1 MCPVGLAFAKM
12 SDIKRTVSDLLRD
25 SDPRARLFA
34 IDLVMRSPNLF
45 EPVELVERL
54 KQAAEDA
61 DEEVANKARLSMS
74 ALLARGFRDEG
85 LIRDLGIH
93 SRIASATP
101 VELKLE
107 QSVREQAAALLAPA
121 MERAVLL
128 AREPRHPAAAPA
140 LDAIGRSRNTAYA
153 KALLQATAMPELEDR
168 AFDALRHFRSEAGL
182 ALAQTVLAEA
192 RTDSQLA
199 RAADVVGSLTMPDGV
214 EVLRPLS
221 AHASE
226 LVRKAAARA
235 LGMIRGD
242 LSEAILIGMLDDK
255 APAVALVA
263 IGSLGDIGREKAVDA
278 LLDRFNLWSDSRVQS
293 RCLTTFAQLHR
304 ERSLP
309 IIIDALSSN
318 DARVRANAV
327 EAIAC
332 FPLSKEEAGKHLT
345 AFLADANS
353 RVRANAI
360 VSLYPHDHA
369 RGNRALREMLSSR
382 QAGERSSAYWAVG
395 QIQDPEVVEPFV
407 NALVAENEKASLASG
422 MATLDRLT
430 NPRLKPAVQRLFGH
444 PNPTVQIHAI
454 QAYGRLAG
462 ASALKV
468 LDRMYGSAE
477 TEVIKSAILAVM
489 GEVCEPGNIQ
499 FITKHFTERGDRL
512 LANAIEAL
520 DTVGSLENS
529 VLLEPFLAHPS
540 PRVRANAVIAL
551 WRMGSFT
558 SLVTLTELLASA
570 DEATVRTGLYAL
582 GKIQSS
588 MDWRELKRRPL
599 LLSSLQD
606 QARSIAEETRLEDA
620 VHAEPP
626 PGDQA
631 DQTTPVE
638 RDLALAM
645 LSVQDHAI
653 PKAKDL
659 LRGIL
664 EKEPA
669 NELACFL
676 LARLEGSSQKATPI
690 PDEALE
696 ATYFLPLLAAE
707 SKRAQ
712 ASRHVGD
719 LLTSHFRIF
728 ERQLGI
734 LQLFVD
740 LGREYLASGNQGGAR
755 DIAKFIVSQ
764 IQWTQ
769 DLDLRLGL
777 IFVQKGDWP
786 RAYFCFQKA
795 YLNSGG
801 DAAIGVYL
809 GLSALKAGK
818 LSFARMVLDGIIK
831 SPLADADAK
840 ARARSVAKALGSSG
854 PVSRP

>member
-1 MCPVGLAFAKM
+1 M
-12 SDIKRTVSDLLRD
+12 SDIKRTVHDLLRD

-34 IDLVMRSPNLF
+34 IDLVMRSPHLF

-54 KQAAEDA
+54 KLAADDA
-61 DEEVANKARLSMS
+61 DEEVAQKARLSMS
-74 ALLARGFRDEG
+74 ALLARGFREEG
-85 LIRDLGIH
+85 LIRDLGIN

-107 QSVREQAAALLAPA
+107 QSVRDQAADLLATA
-121 MERAVLL
+121 MGRAVAL
-128 AREPRHPAAAPA
+128 AKDAKHPAAPSA
-140 LDAIGRSRNTAYA
+140 LDAIGRSRNTSYA
-153 KALLQATAMPELEDR
+153 KVLLQATAVPELEDR
-168 AFDALRHFRSEAGL
+168 AFEALRHFRSEAGL
-182 ALAQTVLAEA
+182 ALAQVVLAEA
-192 RTDSQLA
+192 KTESQMA
-199 RAADVVGSLTMPDGV
+199 RAADVIGSLTMPDGV
-214 EVLRPLS
+214 EILRPLA
-221 AHASE
+221 AHKSE

-242 LSEAILIGMLDDK
+242 ASEALLIAMLDDR
-255 APAVALVA
+255 APAVLLVA
-263 IGSLGDIGREKAVDA
+263 IGALGEIGRERGVDA
-278 LLDRFNLWSDSRVQS
+278 LLDRYNLWSDSRVQS
-293 RCLTTFAQLHR
+293 RCLSTFALLHR
-304 ERSLP
+304 EKTLP
-309 IIIDALSSN
+309 LIIDALSSK
-318 DARVRANAV
+318 DPRIRANAV
-327 EAIAC
+327 EAVAC

-345 AFLADANS
+345 EFLADPTS

-369 RGNRALREMLSSR
+369 RGTRALREMLASK
-382 QAGERSSAYWAVG
+382 AANERASAYWAVG
-395 QIQDPEVVEPFV
+395 QIQDIEVVEAFV
-407 NALVAENEKASLASG
+407 NALGAEGEKASLASG

-444 PNPTVQIHAI
+444 SNHTVQIHAI

-462 ASALKV
+462 GSALKV
-468 LDRMYGSAE
+468 LDRMYGTAE
-477 TEVIKSAILAVM
+477 TEVIKSAILMVM

-520 DTVGSLENS
+520 DLVGSLENS

-540 PRVRANAVIAL
+540 PRVRANAAVAL
-551 WRMGSFT
+551 WRMGSFS
-558 SLVTLTELLASA
+558 SLDTLTELLASA

-582 GKIQSS
+582 GRVQSS
-588 MDWRELKRRPL
+588 MDWRDLKRRPM

-606 QARSIAEETRLEDA
+606 QARSMTAETRLEDPPS
-620 VHAEPP
+620 AEPP
-626 PGDQA
+626 PADQT
-631 DQTTPVE
+631 DQTTPLE

-645 LSVQDHAI
+645 LAVQDHAI
-653 PKAKDL
+653 PKAKEL

-664 EKEPA
+664 ESEPA

-676 LARLEGSSQKATPI
+676 LARLEGTSSKASPI

-712 ASRHVGD
+712 ASRNLPD

-740 LGREYLASGNQGGAR
+740 LGREYLAAGTTGAAR
-755 DIAKFIVSQ
+755 DIAKFIVTQ

-777 IFVQKGDWP
+777 IFVQKQDWP

-809 GLSALKAGK
+809 GLAALKSGK
-818 LSFARMVLDGIIK
+818 LSFARMILDGIVR

-840 ARARSVAKALGSSG
+840 ARAKSVAKALGPVG
-854 PVSRP
+854 P